1 METKKATKTT
11 FSGTPFDDVRHFLN
25 EDKQFIFCKHWKP
38 KDPPKGLVLIVH
50 GYAEHCARYDPVAEM
65 FNALGLYAF
74 SHDHVGHGESEG
86 THVAINDY
94 NILIRD
100 LLHHVNLMKVEY
112 PGLPLYLFAHSM
124 GAGLSILFAH
134 QNPGLFKCV
143 ALSAPLIE
151 SCQKTSSVQLMA
163 MRYLSSWFPNLGVGV
178 IDPNTISRD
187 KEQVENY
194 KTDPLIYHGKVLLCT
209 AYQMH
214 RMMEDIKKVLPEI
227 SYPFLLIHGTSD
239 GLCEF
244 SASEEMH
251 VKAKSSDKTF
261 KIYQEGYHELIHE
274 INDVPEQFLAD
285 VKEWFEKRLL

>member
-1 METKKATKTT
+1 MLQRKSFPKLQ
-11 FSGTPFDDVRHFLN
+11 VM
-25 EDKQFIFCKHWKP
+25 FIFRIQMAQLTVHVLVKHLSKYQSTTRQGWRQQP
-38 KDPPKGLVLIVH
+38 RLSSVSCS
-50 GYAEHCARYDPVAEM
+50 YASTFTSITTP
-65 FNALGLYAF
+65 
-74 SHDHVGHGESEG
+74 
-86 THVAINDY
+86 T
-94 NILIRD
+94 
-100 LLHHVNLMKVEY
+100 
-112 PGLPLYLFAHSM
+112 